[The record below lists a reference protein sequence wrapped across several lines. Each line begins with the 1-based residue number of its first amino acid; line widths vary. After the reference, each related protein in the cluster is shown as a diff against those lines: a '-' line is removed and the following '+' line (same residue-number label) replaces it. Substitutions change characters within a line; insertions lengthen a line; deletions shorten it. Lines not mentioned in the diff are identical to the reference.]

1 MDIIVCIKRVPETAE
16 ADLVID
22 KGRRGIDTD
31 GLVFSINEWDN
42 YAVEAAIQLKEA
54 QGGTI
59 TVISVGPEENNEVL
73 RRALAMGADEAIRL
87 TDPAFEGSDA
97 TAMAKVLAA
106 AIRGI
111 PYDLILTGVQADD
124 DGFGAV
130 GVALAQLLG
139 LPYAALVTDI
149 SLEGGTLT
157 VHRELEGGLEEV
169 DRVKL
174 PALLTIQT
182 GINEPRYVSIM
193 GIRRVAKKEIAV
205 KGASDLGL
213 SGGEV
218 GIEGSMSQIE
228 ELFFPPVGEGAEII
242 EGTVDEEADVLVK
255 ILKERGGIA

>member
-16 ADLVID
+16 ADLVITPD
-22 KGRRGIDTD
+22 KKGIDTD

-42 YAVEAAIQLKEA
+42 YAVETAIQLKEA

-73 RRALAMGADEAIRL
+73 RRALAMGADNAIRL

-97 TAMAKVLAA
+97 YAMAKILAA
-106 AIRGI
+106 AIKDI

-130 GVALAQLLG
+130 GVALAQQLG

-149 SLEGGTLT
+149 QQEGDTLT

-169 DRVKL
+169 AKVTL

-193 GIRRVAKKEIAV
+193 GIRRVAKKEIV
-205 KGASDLGL
+205 EKKASDLGL
-213 SGGEV
+213 SEDDIGLK
-218 GIEGSMSQIE
+218 GSLSQIE
-228 ELFFPPVGEGAEII
+228 ELTFPPVGEGAEIL
-242 EGTVDEEADVLVK
+242 EGTMEEKTEALVK

>member
-22 KGRRGIDTD
+22 ASGKAIETD

-97 TAMAKVLAA
+97 YAMAKVLAA
-106 AIRGI
+106 AIRDL
-111 PYDLILTGVQADD
+111 PHDLILTGVQADD

-130 GVALAQLLG
+130 GVVLAQMLG
-139 LPYAALVTDI
+139 LPYAALVNAID
-149 SLEGGTLT
+149 LEGEILT

-169 DRVKL
+169 DTLKL

-193 GIRRVAKKEIAV
+193 GIRRVAKKEIVV
-205 KGASDLGL
+205 KGAGDLGL
-213 SGGEV
+213 SSDEV
-218 GIEGSMSQIE
+218 GLKGSLSRTE
-228 ELFFPPVGEGAEII
+228 ELFFPPVGEGAEIL
-242 EGTVDEEADVLVK
+242 EGTLDERAEALVK

>member
-22 KGRRGIDTD
+22 ASGKGIDTD

-54 QGGTI
+54 VGGSI

-87 TDPAFEGSDA
+87 TDSAFENSDA
-97 TAMAKVLAA
+97 YAMAKILAA
-106 AIRGI
+106 AIKDL
-111 PYDLILTGVQADD
+111 PHDLILTGVQADD

-130 GVALAQLLG
+130 GVALAQMLN
-139 LPYAALVTDI
+139 LPYASLITDI
-149 SLEGGTLT
+149 KMEGDTLT

-169 DRVKL
+169 DQVKL
-174 PALLTIQT
+174 PTLLTIQT

-193 GIRRVAKKEIAV
+193 GIRRVAKKEIGA
-205 KGASDLGL
+205 KGLSDLGL
-213 SGGEV
+213 AEDEV
-218 GIEGSMSQIE
+218 GLKGSLSRIE

-242 EGTVDEEADVLVK
+242 EGTMDEKAETLVK

>member
-1 MDIIVCIKRVPETAE
+1 MDIVVCIKRVPETAE

-22 KGRRGIDTD
+22 SSKKEIDTD

-97 TAMAKVLAA
+97 YAMAKILAA
-106 AIRGI
+106 AVKDI
-111 PYDLILTGVQADD
+111 PHDLILTGVQADD
-124 DGFGAV
+124 DGFGAT
-130 GVALAQLLG
+130 GVALAQMLG

-149 SLEGGTLT
+149 QLDGETLT

-169 DRVKL
+169 DTLKL

-193 GIRRVAKKEIAV
+193 GIRRVAKKEIGA
-205 KGASDLGL
+205 KGVADIGL
-213 SGGEV
+213 SEEEV
-218 GIEGSMSQIE
+218 GLKGSLSQVE
-228 ELFFPPVGEGAEII
+228 ELFFPPVGEGAEIL
-242 EGTVDEEADVLVK
+242 EGTMDEKTEALVK

>member
-1 MDIIVCIKRVPETAE
+1 MDIVVCIKRVPETAE

-22 KGRRGIDTD
+22 KGKKGIDTD

-59 TVISVGPEENNEVL
+59 TVISAGPEESNEVL

-97 TAMAKVLAA
+97 YAMAKILAA
-106 AIRGI
+106 AIRDI
-111 PYDLILTGVQADD
+111 PHDLILTGVQADD

-130 GVALAQLLG
+130 GVALAQMLD

-149 SLEGGTLT
+149 NLEGDTLT

-169 DRVKL
+169 DKLKL

-213 SGGEV
+213 LENEMGSS
-218 GIEGSMSQIE
+218 GSMSQIE

-242 EGTVDEEADVLVK
+242 EGTMDEKAEALVK

>member
-22 KGRRGIDTD
+22 KSKKGIDTD

-54 QGGTI
+54 QGGKI

-97 TAMAKVLAA
+97 TAMAKILAA
-106 AIRGI
+106 AIREL
-111 PYDLILTGVQADD
+111 PHDLILTGVQADD

-130 GVALAQLLG
+130 GVALAQMLD

-149 SLEGGTLT
+149 NLEGDTMT

-169 DRVKL
+169 DKLKL

-193 GIRRVAKKEIAV
+193 GIRRVAKKEIAA
-205 KGASDLGL
+205 KGASELAL
-213 SGGEV
+213 SGNEV
-218 GIEGSMSQIE
+218 GPEGSMSQIE

-242 EGTVDEEADVLVK
+242 EGTMDEKAEALVK
-255 ILKERGGIA
+255 IIKERGGVA